1 MHNSVTFVDNNRLY
15 NVVGIITVMGRF
27 AVCRLQVAQQVMPV
41 SRVDLLAAAEDDCKD
56 TFLGLI
62 AKHVSTC

>member
-1 MHNSVTFVDNNRLY
+1 
-15 NVVGIITVMGRF
+15 VVGIITVMGRF